1 MWKVSRCKTAHGR
14 VRSSL
19 FHVCCLYYF
28 PGLAAAKA
36 TWRHFSF
43 IDAMVSEICASAW
56 LFLISLTVCVQNVN
70 KRIFIDLQA
79 TLKWCLGVHEH
90 CQMWCQ
96 HPTTSTNVQDY
107 ELWHSVSPSSQSILF
122 VIMKCSWSLSRK
134 SAQASRSE
142 VLLLA
147 CREALSG
154 ESHVSRVSKGS
165 PYSLRISVLSQQWHG
180 PSVSKCSILKLDNHH
195 SISKFCAVHPVLLHR
210 LNFQQLKQ
218 QLSAMDFSLLA
229 CSELSKEPWEK
240 LSLRIFRQNLGS
252 RSISTCQFANK
263 YGYPKRE
270 AATACELDNH
280 PLLMGMYVYI
290 YIYI

>member
-43 IDAMVSEICASAW
+43 IDAMAGEICASAW

-70 KRIFIDLQA
+70 KRSFIDLQA
-79 TLKWCLGVHEH
+79 TVLWSGAWEFMNTAKCDANI
-90 CQMWCQ
+90 QRPR
-96 HPTTSTNVQDY
+96 PTFRIMSFGT
-107 ELWHSVSPSSQSILF
+107 VSPSSQSILF

-154 ESHVSRVSKGS
+154 ESYVFRVSKGS
-165 PYSLRISVLSQQWHG
+165 PYSLRICVLSQQWHG

-229 CSELSKEPWEK
+229 CPELSKEPWEK

-263 YGYPKRE
+263 Y
-270 AATACELDNH
+270 
-280 PLLMGMYVYI
+280 
-290 YIYI
+290 

>member
-28 PGLAAAKA
+28 PGLAAAIPGGISPSSTPWSAKSVLQRGYSWYLWPSVCKMWTKGVSLIFELLWSGA
-36 TWRHFSF
+36 WEFMNTAKCNANIQRPRPTFRIMSF
-43 IDAMVSEICASAW
+43 G
-56 LFLISLTVCVQNVN
+56 T
-70 KRIFIDLQA
+70 
-79 TLKWCLGVHEH
+79 
-90 CQMWCQ
+90 
-96 HPTTSTNVQDY
+96 
-107 ELWHSVSPSSQSILF
+107 VSPSSQSILF

-229 CSELSKEPWEK
+229 CPELSKEPWEK

-252 RSISTCQFANK
+252 RSISTCHFANK
-263 YGYPKRE
+263 Y
-270 AATACELDNH
+270 
-280 PLLMGMYVYI
+280 
-290 YIYI
+290 